1 MTTTKTTTPR
11 TKNTLARAIKAFR
24 KSDPTLIAAGVVEK
38 AAKLKMET
46 AKLNL
51 PKHPGSG
58 GSTGYYDERVYNT
71 AFTAWLDACDA
82 TDAVLDT
89 FLDTL

>member
-1 MTTTKTTTPR
+1 METNEYKE
-11 TKNTLARAIKAFR
+11 AQIKAFR
-24 KSDPTLIAAGVVEK
+24 KSDPALIAAVAVEK
-38 AAKLKMET
+38 AAKLNMET
-46 AKLNL
+46 TKLNL

-71 AFTAWLDACDA
+71 AFTAWGDTKEA

>member
-1 MTTTKTTTPR
+1 MER
-11 TKNTLARAIKAFR
+11 NDTLAKTINAFR
-24 KSDPTLIAAGVVEK
+24 KSDPAYLEAVAVEK
-38 AAKLKMET
+38 AAKLNMET
-46 AKLNL
+46 TKLNL

-71 AFTAWLDACDA
+71 AFTAWGDAKEA